1 MFFFSRFRLKNDY
14 QQTNNKVLR
23 QARDKRKESLSL
35 VSKRSG
41 GVRVSQVGAPFGTD
55 LGGVNPQF
63 WALNADSQYDS
74 WLTVGITQGCAGH
87 LSDMPV
93 LFALLFGAVF
103 FGETRRPLLATR
115 QRLGARMSE
124 DVLRSR
130 RDSGGALSSIGVD
143 FANWGMDNGI
153 NCNDGAIFW
162 MNPDDGPSA
171 QNTPS
176 SCSCSCFFLFFFLFF
191 FSFFSFF
198 FVFFV
203 FFFFV
208 FFFFFFLFCFLSFQ
222 GTESKRARVLS
233 PQVALRSSRS
243 SLCQAAGL
251 VAGPRRNRS
260 PSAPKVAG
268 TMVAMTGSSA

>member
-1 MFFFSRFRLKNDY
+1 
-14 QQTNNKVLR
+14 
-23 QARDKRKESLSL
+23 
-35 VSKRSG
+35 
-41 GVRVSQVGAPFGTD
+41 VGAPFGTD

-63 WALNADSQYDS
+63 WAFNADSQYDS

-93 LFALLFGAVF
+93 LFALFVCAVF

-143 FANWGMDNGI
+143 FANWSTDNGI

-171 QNTPS
+171 QKHALFLFVFLLVFLFVFL
-176 SCSCSCFFLFFFLFF
+176 FFLFLFFL
-191 FSFFSFF
+191 
-198 FVFFV
+198 
-203 FFFFV
+203 
-208 FFFFFFLFCFLSFQ
+208 FFFFLFCFLPFQ

-243 SLCQAAGL
+243 SLCRAAGL
-251 VAGPRRNRS
+251 AAGPRRNRS